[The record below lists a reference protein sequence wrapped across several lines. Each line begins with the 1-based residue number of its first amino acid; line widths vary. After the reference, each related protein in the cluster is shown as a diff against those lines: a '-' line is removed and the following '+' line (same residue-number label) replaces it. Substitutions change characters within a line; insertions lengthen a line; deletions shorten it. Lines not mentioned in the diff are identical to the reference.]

1 MLMAIGQALAPES
14 IPYAIFAPELIA
26 GSVALVLLL
35 LAVAGRRRGIVG
47 VPVALAGIAVGAQM
61 LRGDLLF
68 PGLVVVGVG
77 AGIGVASLGLGAAPK
92 VLPSVVAGM
101 GLVGALALTVWQS
114 ISPMVIAEN
123 VVAGVAPDL
132 ISIVGFDG
140 SVVLD
145 GISLY
150 TRLTV
155 YLTALLVLPLGHA
168 YLRDRQIARPEFEPL
183 LVLSAVGM
191 ALLGAAGD
199 LITLFVALE
208 ILSIALYILSGLA
221 RRDRR
226 SQEAAVK
233 YFVTGAVA
241 SAILLYG
248 MALLYVSTGALELSA
263 IGASLQALLPSLE
276 TSIVLPVIA
285 MVMIIVGLGFKVA
298 LVPFHLWTPDV
309 YEGAPTNVTAFMAAA
324 TKAAG
329 FAAVLRVFYIAFGP
343 LAYLWA
349 PVIAVLAAASMLYGA
364 FVALVQTD
372 VKRILAYSAIAHAG
386 YAAIGVASASGEGI
400 SATLWYLLTY
410 AVSTLAAFGCL
421 MALERTNQ
429 RAVTLGDLRGLGST
443 SPATAWILA
452 LSMLSLAGI
461 PPTVGFVGKLE
472 VFRAGV
478 GAGLTWLV
486 VIGVVS
492 SVVSAFF
499 YLRIMGSMFLEEP
512 AEGAQPAAYAGGWNV
527 AVNLAAVLIVLLGL
541 LPAFLV
547 ELASRAMVG

>member
-1 MLMAIGQALAPES
+1 MNGLAQAVAPES
-14 IPYAIFAPELIA
+14 IPYAIFAPELVA
-26 GSVALVLLL
+26 GAVALILLL
-35 LAVAGRRRGIVG
+35 LAVAGRRRAIVG
-47 VPVALAGIAVGAQM
+47 IPVALGGIALGAQ
-61 LRGDLLF
+61 LILNELSF
-68 PGLVVVGVG
+68 PGIVVVAVAAVIG
-77 AGIGVASLGLGAAPK
+77 AASLGLGGVPK
-92 VLPSVVAGM
+92 VLPSVVGAA

-114 ISPMVIAEN
+114 IDPMVIAES
-123 VVAGVAPDL
+123 VVPGVAPDL
-132 ISIVGFDG
+132 ISLAGFDG

-183 LVLSAVGM
+183 LILSAIGM

-199 LITLFVALE
+199 LITMFVALE

-248 MALLYVSTGALELSA
+248 MALLYVSTGELELTA
-263 IGASLQALLPSLE
+263 IGASLQAQMPVLE

-285 MVMIIVGLGFKVA
+285 MVLIIVGLGFKVA
-298 LVPFHLWTPDV
+298 LVPFHMWTPDV

-329 FAAVLRVFYIAFGP
+329 FAAVLRVFYLAFGP
-343 LAYLWA
+343 FAFLWG
-349 PVIAVLAAASMLYGA
+349 PVVAVLAAITMLYGA

-386 YAAIGVASASGEGI
+386 YAAIGVASASGEGL

-410 AVSTLAAFGCL
+410 AISTLAAFGCL

-429 RAVTLGDLRGLGST
+429 RAVTLGDLRGLGTT
-443 SPATAWILA
+443 SPATAAILA

-472 VFRAGV
+472 VFRAGI

-486 VIGVVS
+486 IIGVMS
-492 SVVSAFF
+492 SVVAAFF

-512 AEGAQPAAYAGGWNV
+512 AEGAEPAAYSGGWNV
-527 AVNLAAVLIVLLGL
+527 AVNLAAVLILLLGI
-541 LPAFLV
+541 LPSFLV
-547 ELASRAMVG
+547 ELADRAMVG